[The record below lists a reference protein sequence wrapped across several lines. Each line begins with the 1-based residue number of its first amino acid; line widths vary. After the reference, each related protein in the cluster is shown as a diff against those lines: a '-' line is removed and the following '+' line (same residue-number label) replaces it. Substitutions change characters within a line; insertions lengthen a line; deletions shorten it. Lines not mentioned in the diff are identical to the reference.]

1 MGGNQQNMLFSIFNY
16 IWYMPA
22 YCGLRFQRAVVS
34 CPAGGIPLY
43 LVFSIL
49 PWFGQWVFSS
59 LFILCCVFLSYVHF
73 WLSDCYL
80 VDWFLGVLY
89 CLCSGVFVFLWSVF
103 LVWLSHSWGCVGFLG
118 LSYKPVC
125 DLCSCL
131 TFTCFG
137 SHQYLFVL
145 MSGTLQSQFAPPH
158 ITELWVFLPCLSWPT
173 LMYPSQLLHP

>member
-1 MGGNQQNMLFSIFNY
+1 
-16 IWYMPA
+16 MPA

-145 MSGTLQSQFAPPH
+145 ASGTLQSQFAPPH